1 MIKQTIEA
9 NETYLVIK
17 VIVHQVRAIIKNHQG
32 ETTNT
37 NPAVV
42 ATALPP
48 LNLKYTG
55 YIWPKIAASGAK

>member
-9 NETYLVIK
+9 SETYLVIK

-32 ETTNT
+32 EITNT

-55 YIWPKIAASGAK
+55 YI